1 MDKGNGPRVRPTASN
16 RRRLARRVDD
26 VPEEPDVPDSQ
37 MEEGHEDAGFNV
49 SVAEEMTEPIPGGPA
64 NTSLLSSFRTH
75 IAAYIWQNE
84 VCQIGYIKV
93 HLLLFFSTYFIC

>member
-1 MDKGNGPRVRPTASN
+1 M
-16 RRRLARRVDD
+16 RRLARRVDD
-26 VPEEPDVPDSQ
+26 VSEEPNVPDAQ
-37 MEEGHEDAGFNV
+37 MEEGHEDASFIESAV
-49 SVAEEMTEPIPGGPA
+49 EEMTRPIPGGPA

-75 IAAYIWQNE
+75 IAAYIWQDE